1 MVGKLSAKILSQNE
15 PFFFFILTLIIFY
28 VKLIQVYVPTD
39 FQAIRMNTNECGY
52 KQWAREIYKL

>member
-15 PFFFFILTLIIFY
+15 PFFFFIFTLIMFY
-28 VKLIQVYVPTD
+28 VKLIQVYVSTD